1 MARVLLS
8 RVFKELP
15 MELKN
20 TRSTAGER
28 WTHGQY
34 EALGEVSAETL
45 ASWSRSGSRQTWKEL
60 QQLQVHMAC
69 CAPLSR
75 EQV

>member
-1 MARVLLS
+1 
-8 RVFKELP
+8 

-20 TRSTAGER
+20 TRSVVGER
-28 WTHGQY
+28 WTQGQY
-34 EALGEVSAETL
+34 EALSELSAETM
-45 ASWSRSGSRQTWKEL
+45 AAWSSVGSRQTWKEL

-75 EQV
+75 ERA